1 MTICALNREHLFG
14 EIVDG
19 KIRLNKTG
27 KIIQSVWS
35 ELPQNYQGVNTDAFV
50 VMPNHIHGIIVLSS
64 VGATPCGCPPPGQAQ
79 GPAPTMSLPDVVH
92 RFKSVTTTRY
102 RKSFLQ
108 DHSQQF
114 SGCLW
119 QRNYYEHVV
128 RNEDELNR
136 IREYVLYNPLQWQYD
151 RENPECIQ
159 DNDYEKQ
166 WGDFEEKIFGERI
179 IQQAGMSV
187 VPDVSEDIPV

>member
-1 MTICALNREHLFG
+1 MPDLSGIKKSGFDLSNPYHNCMNRISNNKSDPGKHQRRSIRLKEYDYSQAGAYFVTICALNREHLFG

-79 GPAPTMSLPDVVH
+79 GPAPT
-92 RFKSVTTTRY
+92 
-102 RKSFLQ
+102 
-108 DHSQQF
+108 
-114 SGCLW
+114 
-119 QRNYYEHVV
+119 
-128 RNEDELNR
+128 
-136 IREYVLYNPLQWQYD
+136 
-151 RENPECIQ
+151 
-159 DNDYEKQ
+159 
-166 WGDFEEKIFGERI
+166 
-179 IQQAGMSV
+179 
-187 VPDVSEDIPV
+187 